1 MSLRLLTV
9 ALVATLALAG
19 CSGGGTDGEPQDWEF
34 GDAAEPGATDAPPEP
49 PAIQAPTGTPVDPA
63 QFPDAYTG
71 HAFVTPTGNI
81 ICWIDDAADQWGCLI
96 KQRTYAE
103 PAGAEDCLQAFGS
116 GFSSVQGRAL
126 MPLCR
131 GGVITAAETGGGVVL
146 PYGQAITVGDVTCGS
161 EEAGVTCLDQSSG
174 HGLFLSRAAYAVS

>member
-1 MSLRLLTV
+1 MSLRLPTV

-19 CSGGGTDGEPQDWEF
+19 CSDGGPEGESDDWRFGDSAGGGST
-34 GDAAEPGATDAPPEP
+34 AAPLQPPTIE
-49 PAIQAPTGTPVDPA
+49 APTGTPVDPA

-71 HAFVTPTGNI
+71 HAFATPTGNI

-103 PAGAEDCLQAFGS
+103 PAGAEDCLQSFGN
-116 GFSSVQGRAL
+116 GFSSVQGSAL

-131 GGVITAAETGGGVVL
+131 GGVIAAAETGGGAVL

-161 EEAGVTCLDQSSG
+161 EEDGVTCLDASSG

>member
-1 MSLRLLTV
+1 MSLRLLAV
-9 ALVATLALAG
+9 ALLATLALAG
-19 CSGGGTDGEPQDWEF
+19 CSRGGSDEEPQDWEF
-34 GDAAEPGATDAPPEP
+34 GDPTGSGTSDVAPEP
-49 PAIQAPTGTPVDPA
+49 PAIAPPSGTPVDPA

-81 ICWIDDAADQWGCLI
+81 VCWIDDAADQWGCLV
-96 KQRTYAE
+96 KERTYAE
-103 PAGAEDCLQAFGS
+103 PAGAEDCLQSFGQ
-116 GFSSVQGRAL
+116 GFSSVQGSAL

-131 GGVITAAETGGGVVL
+131 GGVITAAETGGGAVL

-161 EEAGVTCLDQSSG
+161 DESGVTCLDQASG

>member
-1 MSLRLLTV
+1 MSLRLLTM
-9 ALVATLALAG
+9 AFVATLALTG
-19 CSGGGTDGEPQDWEF
+19 CSRGDAGEEPGDWRF
-34 GDAAEPGATDAPPEP
+34 GDAAQQGSTEPPPEP
-49 PAIQAPTGTPVDPA
+49 PVIEAPTGTPADPA

-71 HAFVTPTGNI
+71 HAFTTPTGNI

-103 PAGAEDCLQAFGS
+103 PAGAEDCRQAFGN
-116 GFSSVQGRAL
+116 GFSSVQGSAL

-131 GGVITAAETGGGVVL
+131 GGVITAAETGGGAVL

-161 EEAGVTCLDQSSG
+161 EEDGVTCLDQSSG

>member
-19 CSGGGTDGEPQDWEF
+19 CSQGGSGGEPEEWEF
-34 GDAAEPGATDAPPEP
+34 GDPAESGPTEAPPEP
-49 PAIQAPTGTPVDPA
+49 ATIEAPTGDPADPA

-81 ICWIDDAADQWGCLI
+81 VCWIDDVADQWGCLA
-96 KQRTYAE
+96 KERTYAE
-103 PAGAEDCLQAFGS
+103 PAGDEDCLQAFGK
-116 GFSSVQGRAL
+116 GFSSVQGSAL

-161 EEAGVTCLDQSSG
+161 EESGVTCLDQSSG
-174 HGLFLSRAAYAVS
+174 HGLFLSRAAYAIS

>member
-1 MSLRLLTV
+1 MSPRLLAV
-9 ALVATLALAG
+9 ALAAMLALAG
-19 CSGGGTDGEPQDWEF
+19 CSGAGADGEPTEWEF
-34 GDAAEPGATDAPPEP
+34 GGAEQAADTPPAPPAVEP
-49 PAIQAPTGTPVDPA
+49 PTGSPADPA

-81 ICWIDDAADQWGCLI
+81 VCWIDDAADQWGCLI
-96 KQRTYAE
+96 KERTYVE
-103 PAGAEDCLQAFGS
+103 PAGAEDCLQAFGN
-116 GFSSVQGRAL
+116 GFSSVQGSAL

-131 GGVITAAETGGGVVL
+131 GGVITAAETGGGAVL